1 MPLQKELFASS
12 RKGRSISPLSPFP
25 PVQPQTH
32 EPTLRVP
39 SSARSA
45 MFIVT
50 PTPDAQAK
58 LLWERHEW
66 RFASHSP
73 SVVGPSTRTHA
84 APLELGQASRVG
96 VTINMALLTELS
108 PSPSLKI
115 RIIPKRTRRATAR
128 CAPSSPQMQK
138 WRHEHAHTGTLLHS
152 NPHRLACEL
161 HGIR

>member
-1 MPLQKELFASS
+1 MRMPDS
-12 RKGRSISPLSPFP
+12 GNDISISPLSPFP

-84 APLELGQASRVG
+84 APLELGGPGGICGYKHAAPKG
-96 VTINMALLTELS
+96 AL
-108 PSPSLKI
+108 P
-115 RIIPKRTRRATAR
+115 RRACLDAGCKILIR
-128 CAPSSPQMQK
+128 SKQRSCGAFSVAHSSTQRPFRQ
-138 WRHEHAHTGTLLHS
+138 S
-152 NPHRLACEL
+152 NGLSA
-161 HGIR
+161 